1 MVYLYWP
8 TDLAN
13 HLAKGT
19 EAIQV
24 LINRPALTSILL
36 VCASVCLICSVL
48 STWASAQTAELS
60 WRALPSIP
68 DELGLAGPI
77 VGVQDEILVAG
88 GGANFARPVWD
99 NTKQWHS
106 ALYVSD
112 LRRSDPQWLP
122 AGELPMRL
130 AYSACASTPYGVA
143 IIGGND
149 SQREYAQCWLLSVKR
164 MTNGGLETELRS
176 LPDLPQPLVYG
187 QAVWMKDRLVVLT
200 GQTGSTLTS
209 AIAGGWY
216 LQMNKASDTSLG
228 QWQPIA
234 ACPGGARAF
243 ASACAVDNDRL
254 WLLGG
259 RRQNRDQI
267 EFLKDVWQFH
277 IGRQQWQRMADLP
290 VAVAAGGA
298 GCLNGQVAVVSGDDG
313 SLFTQ
318 TEQLRDQHPGFAKRT
333 WLFNPVSNSWRA
345 GGPSPA
351 NQVTTQPVV
360 LRTACFSSAAKF
372 DRACAPTR
380 SGKSRSVD
388 KSRCVF
394 CQ

>member
-1 MVYLYWP
+1 MG
-8 TDLAN
+8 TSELAN

-88 GGANFARPVWD
+88 GGANFARPVWTTR
-99 NTKQWHS
+99 NSGTVLCMFWTYAS
-106 ALYVSD
+106 LC
-112 LRRSDPQWLP
+112 PQWLQVSEYP
-122 AGELPMRL
+122 SDAL
-130 AYSACASTPYGVA
+130 
-143 IIGGND
+143 
-149 SQREYAQCWLLSVKR
+149 SQRVREHTLWNRHYRRQRFAARVCSCWLLSVKR

-216 LQMNKASDTSLG
+216 LQMNKAIDTSLG

-234 ACPGGARAF
+234 ACPGGVRAF
-243 ASACAVDNDRL
+243 ANRL
-254 WLLGG
+254 QRWMMIQLLVTCG

-267 EFLKDVWQFH
+267 EFLKGCVA
-277 IGRQQWQRMADLP
+277 IPYRPAAMATMADLRWRSLR
-290 VAVAAGGA
+290 VALVFEW
-298 GCLNGQVAVVSGDDG
+298 S
-313 SLFTQ
+313 
-318 TEQLRDQHPGFAKRT
+318 
-333 WLFNPVSNSWRA
+333 
-345 GGPSPA
+345 
-351 NQVTTQPVV
+351 
-360 LRTACFSSAAKF
+360 
-372 DRACAPTR
+372 
-380 SGKSRSVD
+380 
-388 KSRCVF
+388 SRCG
-394 CQ
+394 QRR